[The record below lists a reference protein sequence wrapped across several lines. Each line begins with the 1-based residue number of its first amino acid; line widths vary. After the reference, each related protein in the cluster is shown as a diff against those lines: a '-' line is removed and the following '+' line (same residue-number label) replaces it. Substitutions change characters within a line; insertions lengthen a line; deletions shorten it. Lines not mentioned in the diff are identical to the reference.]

1 MDPAMEH
8 SVVIMG
14 RPLQPFPQQN
24 HEQHIK
30 SHRTFMSSKM
40 ISNNPMIVMS
50 LISHIN
56 QHVSLLATQVVDKA
70 LVEEAE
76 KLRQQFG
83 EQIPQEEVAQLQ
95 MKRDSLI
102 NEQILK
108 ITETMVNEGNEAM
121 EDMQMDP
128 LVLLKQQEL
137 QLRQAEMEMNNSLK
151 TQNQGLKEDQFE
163 YKQELDDKKIKQS
176 YDIADLRADVALQR
190 ANATKQEG

>member
-1 MDPAMEH
+1 
-8 SVVIMG
+8 
-14 RPLQPFPQQN
+14 
-24 HEQHIK
+24 
-30 SHRTFMSSKM
+30 M